1 MVTNKI
7 METLY
12 FNDSTSFENYLKK
25 NVDGDSFWLKL
36 SKKVEPKLSADE
48 AVEVALC
55 YGWIDSTNKR
65 LDDDYYLKYFAKRR
79 DKSVWSTKN
88 KNTIARLIEKKR
100 MQPQGYAAIEIA
112 KKNGCWD
119 KGDAAPE
126 DFDLDAFHALI
137 SNTPNAFI
145 HWEKMSKSIQKTYAM
160 SYYTL
165 KTEAARARRL
175 SVIINR
181 LEQNLK
187 PM

>member
-1 MVTNKI
+1 
-7 METLY
+7 MEILY
-12 FNDSTSFENYLKK
+12 FENPTSFENHLKQH
-25 NVDGDSFWLKL
+25 VDGDSFWLKI
-36 SKKVEPKLSADE
+36 SKKSEPKLTADA

-88 KNTIARLIEKKR
+88 KNTITRLIETNR
-100 MQPQGYAAIEIA
+100 MQPQGYAAIAVA

-126 DFDLDAFHALI
+126 DFDLDAFHTLI
-137 SNTPNAFI
+137 SNTPNAFN
-145 HWEKMSKSIQKTYAM
+145 HWVNMSKSIQKTYAM

-175 SVIINR
+175 LVILNR